1 MLKRI
6 GVIIKRYVVA
16 SIWVY
21 YTLLLV
27 WTFFHIL
34 TGDRYPIFALLN
46 LIAHFFFLPL
56 PIVALMAILTK
67 RRELWLGLG
76 LSMLVFGIL
85 WGRLFLPKNT
95 NSDYAQPKLVVMT
108 YNVFAENSDVEP
120 QVALIRQVDADVVF
134 LQELH
139 TRLAESIE
147 NELGEIYPYRVLD
160 PVDNAT
166 GIGTISKFPIVL
178 TEERLPLN
186 WVGTPQILELGW
198 EGREVILFNF
208 HMWATGLA
216 RLNVVEMNFRARE
229 AQALYLLDF
238 ARTAS
243 WENPVIVA
251 GDANSTSL
259 SDVHRM
265 LRKDLVDS
273 WMEAGFGMG
282 HTYPGRNTSGE
293 GSPQIYGIPV
303 LRWLARIDYVFH
315 SDQLRAVSASL
326 APYDGVSDHRA
337 VVVTLVPRE

>member
-6 GVIIKRYVVA
+6 GTLIKRYLIA
-16 SIWVY
+16 AIWVY
-21 YTLLLV
+21 YTLLLI
-27 WTFFHIL
+27 WAFFHFL
-34 TGDRYPIFALLN
+34 SGDRYPVFALLN

-56 PIVALMAILTK
+56 PIAAPVAIFTR

-76 LSMLVFGIL
+76 LSMLIFGIL

-108 YNVFAENSDVEP
+108 YNVFADNANVEP
-120 QVALIRQVDADVVF
+120 QIALIRQVDADVVF

-139 TRLAESIE
+139 TLLAESIE
-147 NELGEIYPYRVLD
+147 NELRDIYPYQVLD
-160 PVDNAT
+160 PVDDPT
-166 GIGTISKFPIVL
+166 GIGTISKFPMTL
-178 TEERLPLN
+178 TEERLPLQ
-186 WVGTPQILELGW
+186 WVGTPQILELEW
-198 EGREVILFNF
+198 EGREIILVNF

-216 RLNVVEMNFRARE
+216 RLDVVEMNFRARE

-251 GDANSTSL
+251 GDANATSL

-265 LRKDLVDS
+265 LRRDLVDS
-273 WMEAGFGMG
+273 WREAGFGMG

-293 GSPQIYGIPV
+293 SSPQIYGIPV
-303 LRWLARIDYVFH
+303 PRWLARIDYIFH
-315 SDQLRAVSASL
+315 SDQLRAVNASM

-337 VVVTLVPRE
+337 VVVTLVPKE

>member
-1 MLKRI
+1 M
-6 GVIIKRYVVA
+6 GATIKRYLIA
-16 SIWVY
+16 AIWVY
-21 YTLLLV
+21 YTLLLI
-27 WTFFHIL
+27 WAFFHFL
-34 TGDRYPIFALLN
+34 TGDRYPVFALLN
-46 LIAHFFFLPL
+46 VVAHFFFIPL
-56 PIVALMAILTK
+56 PIAALVAILTR

-76 LSMLVFGIL
+76 LSMLVFVIL

-95 NSDYAQPKLVVMT
+95 NIDDAQAALVVMT
-108 YNVFAENSDVEP
+108 YNVFADNHDIES
-120 QVALIRQVDADVVF
+120 QVDLIRDIDADVVF
-134 LQELH
+134 IQELD
-139 TRLAESIE
+139 TRLAGAIE
-147 NELGEIYPYRVLD
+147 KEFADLYPYRVLD

-166 GIGTISKFPIVL
+166 GMGMISKFPMIL

-186 WVGTPQILELGW
+186 WVGTPQILKLEW
-198 EGREVILFNF
+198 EGREMILVNF

-216 RLNVVEMNFRARE
+216 RLDVVEMNFRARE

-251 GDANSTSL
+251 GDANTTSL

-265 LRKDLVDS
+265 LRKNLVDS

-282 HTYPGRNTSGE
+282 HTYPGRNTPGE
-293 GSPQIYGIPV
+293 DSPQLYGIPV
-303 LRWLARIDYVFH
+303 PRWLARIDYVFH
-315 SDQLRAVSASL
+315 SDQLRAVNASL